1 MLNFKIVETN
11 PKIYI
16 ADPFIYRINPG
27 DYITI
32 TESLLKNPKLFYEID
47 SAKEKKDKEAI
58 AEYSGM
64 LSRWKNFPDKEE
76 LKRNSDLICL
86 DFKTYKYF
94 YKEVG
99 ASLKFNPL
107 SQRNSGVHI
116 LETMYE
122 FLKEYYKLINPK
134 ALYTQISFSSD
145 EEGIKL
151 NSTEI
156 HFAST
161 KLKIFAG
168 HSSSAEKEISAKDF
182 KKNKIVVYLVT
193 IGPGID
199 NKVKHLA
206 AEGNVFEAYLLNG
219 IGAGA
224 AEMAANDLNLYI
236 NDNFGY
242 GTPYKR
248 FSPGYGDWPVSD
260 QGKIFKLLNPEK
272 NIGVKLTESFIML
285 PEKSTSGI
293 MGIVE

>member
-1 MLNFKIVETN
+1 LLNFKIVETN

-32 TESLLKNPKLFYEID
+32 TESLLKNPKLFHEID
-47 SAKEKKDKEAI
+47 SAKEKEDKEAI
-58 AEYSGM
+58 AGYSGI
-64 LSRWKNFPDKEE
+64 LSRWKNIPDKEE
-76 LKRNSDLICL
+76 LKRNSNLICL
-86 DFKTYKYF
+86 DFETYKYF

-134 ALYTQISFSSD
+134 ALYTQISFTSD
-145 EEGIKL
+145 EEGLKL
-151 NSTEI
+151 SSPEI
-156 HFAST
+156 HFDSR
-161 KLKIFAG
+161 KLKIFTS
-168 HSSSAEKEISAKDF
+168 HSSSAEKEISPKDF

-199 NKVKHLA
+199 DKVKHLA
-206 AEGNVFEAYLLNG
+206 ADGNVFEAYLLNG

-236 NDNFGY
+236 NDNFGN
-242 GTPYKR
+242 GAPYKR

-260 QGKIFKLLNPEK
+260 QGKIFRLLNPEK
-272 NIGVKLTESFIML
+272 NIGVKLTESCIML

-293 MGIVE
+293 MGLID